1 MLPSSAPL
9 DFESVDLPPPPHT
22 PPPPPPPPH
31 QHAEVAARTQT
42 NQLIIRQ
49 QPNRARMCGFGTKDY
64 RPVDPAPILQ
74 LIRKEDS
81 QIVLDYKQATA
92 LVCHA
97 SLWSAD
103 GNEERGVVLNPTSA
117 GTTRRTDGV
126 YQTESYVISNPP
138 PPSGYVS
145 VLVGCLVSPCHVLTD
160 VDGSKSLFF
169 TFPDL
174 SIRTSGQYLLKFSL
188 YDIGQ
193 DASHAIAFAISDLIT
208 VYPPKTFPGMTE
220 SSQLAKCL
228 ARQGIKLHIR
238 SDMRRNHNL
247 GGGPGSADVVQQ
259 YDGPSAKPLGDP
271 DATDL

>member
-1 MLPSSAPL
+1 MQPSPAVSTADFGSADAQP
-9 DFESVDLPPPPHT
+9 VH
-22 PPPPPPPPH
+22 H
-31 QHAEVAARTQT
+31 QSEGTGTAQT

-74 LIRKEDS
+74 LIRTEAS
-81 QIVLDYKQATA
+81 QVVLDYKQATS

-103 GNEERGVVLNPTSA
+103 GTEERGVVLNPGSA
-117 GTTRRTDGV
+117 AVARRS
-126 YQTESYVISNPP
+126 ESLFQNESHVLSDPVPP
-138 PPSGYVS
+138 TGYVS
-145 VLVGCLVSPCHVLTD
+145 VLVGSLVTD
-160 VDGSKSLFF
+160 FDFPAQ
-169 TFPDL
+169 FPDL

-188 YDIGQ
+188 YDISQ
-193 DASHAIAFAISDLIT
+193 DASHAMAFAISDVIS

-247 GGGPGSADVVQQ
+247 GAAGGEPPAGFSGQEAPPGEEFGGEPEVV
-259 YDGPSAKPLGDP
+259 L
-271 DATDL
+271 

>member
-1 MLPSSAPL
+1 MQPSPAVSTADFGSADAQP
-9 DFESVDLPPPPHT
+9 VH
-22 PPPPPPPPH
+22 H
-31 QHAEVAARTQT
+31 QSEGTGTAQT

-74 LIRKEDS
+74 LIRTEAS
-81 QIVLDYKQATA
+81 QVVLDYKQATS

-103 GNEERGVVLNPTSA
+103 GTEERGVVLNPGSA
-117 GTTRRTDGV
+117 AVARRS
-126 YQTESYVISNPP
+126 ESLFQNESHVLSDPVPP
-138 PPSGYVS
+138 TGYVS
-145 VLVGCLVSPCHVLTD
+145 VLVGSLVSPCHVLTD

-188 YDIGQ
+188 YDISQ
-193 DASHAIAFAISDLIT
+193 DASHAMAFAISDVIS

-247 GGGPGSADVVQQ
+247 GAAGGEPPAGFSGQEAPPGEEFGGEPEVV
-259 YDGPSAKPLGDP
+259 L
-271 DATDL
+271 